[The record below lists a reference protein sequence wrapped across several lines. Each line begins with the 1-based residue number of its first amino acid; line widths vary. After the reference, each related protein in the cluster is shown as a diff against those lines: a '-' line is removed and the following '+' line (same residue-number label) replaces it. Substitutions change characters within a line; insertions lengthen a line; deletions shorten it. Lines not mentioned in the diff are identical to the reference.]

1 MGAMG
6 VQSRERY
13 KDPAPHRHNP
23 SNASLELLL
32 GRLHLSLVHEV
43 LVTPHPLTV
52 SIAIRW
58 FHSFPIPD
66 VLIMFTS

>member
-1 MGAMG
+1 MGAVG

-13 KDPAPHRHNP
+13 KDPIPHRHNP

-43 LVTPHPLTV
+43 VVTPYPLTV
-52 SIAIRW
+52 SVPIR
-58 FHSFPIPD
+58 
-66 VLIMFTS
+66 